1 MKQIFVIILTIIIA
15 VMFTS
20 LRLGAAD
27 MPSAKEIVDKGTNAI
42 KLAGSEAISTMVIID
57 SKGRKRVR
65 KIAMVS
71 KLFDNGDTEKR
82 LMRFLSPADVKG
94 TGFMIFNYEKKD
106 DDQWLFMPALRK
118 TRRIIS
124 SEKSKN
130 FMGSEFAYADMS
142 PPNIDDFNYKLLG
155 EEEVNGVLCWKIEMI
170 PINEDVADENGFSK
184 RISYFAKVDHVIR
197 KSIYYDLD
205 NTLHKVM
212 IVKSVEEIDK
222 KNHRY
227 RPLHLEMENKQNGR
241 RSYFKIEKIQ
251 LNLGIKDEYFTTRYL
266 ERQ

>member
-1 MKQIFVIILTIIIA
+1 MKRKFAINLIIIISIFS
-15 VMFTS
+15 VFLQ
-20 LRLGAAD
+20 LRAAD
-27 MPSAKEIVDKGTNAI
+27 DFSAKEIVDRGI
-42 KLAGSEAISTMVIID
+42 KAVKLSGSESTATMVIID
-57 SKGRKRVR
+57 SKGRKRER
-65 KIAMVS
+65 KIAMVT

-94 TGFMIFNYEKKD
+94 TGYMIFDYEKKD
-106 DDQWLFMPALRK
+106 DDQWLFMPAFRK

-155 EEEVNGVLCWKIEMI
+155 EEEINGVACWKIEMI
-170 PINEDVADENGFSK
+170 PVNEDVADENGFSR
-184 RISYFAKVDHVIR
+184 RICYYARVDHVVR

-205 NTLHKVM
+205 GTLHKVL
-212 IVKSVEEIDK
+212 IAKSVQEIDK

-241 RSYFKIEKIQ
+241 RSYFMTDSIQ
-251 LNLGIKDEYFTTRYL
+251 LNPEVKKDYFTMRYL